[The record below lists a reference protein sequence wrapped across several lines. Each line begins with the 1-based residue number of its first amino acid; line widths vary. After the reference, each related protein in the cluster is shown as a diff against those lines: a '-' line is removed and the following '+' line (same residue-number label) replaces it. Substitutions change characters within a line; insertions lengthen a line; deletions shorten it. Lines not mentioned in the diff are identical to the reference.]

1 MHETVNQDRISDW
14 NKRGNNW
21 LNLYKIYKDSLS
33 VSGTIEPRRSKPRT
47 KPYKVTTQQ
56 IRRELIREM
65 RELQKV
71 ASLNAK
77 DLQLDAAERIKWAD
91 ISGDLAAK
99 LNQITK
105 TYEELEIE
113 KSIDELNE
121 YVRQNIG

>member
-1 MHETVNQDRISDW
+1 MNETVNKDHINEW
-14 NKRGNNW
+14 NERANSW
-21 LNLYKIYKDSLS
+21 LSLYMLYKESLS
-33 VSGTIEPRRSKPRT
+33 VRGTIEPRRAKKRT
-47 KPYKVTTQQ
+47 KTYKVTTQQ

-65 RELQKV
+65 RDLQKV

-77 DLQLDAAERIKWAD
+77 DLELDAAERIKWAD

>member
-1 MHETVNQDRISDW
+1 MNETVNKDHINEW
-14 NKRGNNW
+14 NERANSW
-21 LNLYKIYKDSLS
+21 LSLYMLYKESLT
-33 VSGTIEPRRSKPRT
+33 VSGTIEPRRAKKRT
-47 KPYKVTTQQ
+47 KTYKVTTQQ

-65 RELQKV
+65 RDLQKV

-77 DLQLDAAERIKWAD
+77 DLELDAAERIKWAD

>member
-1 MHETVNQDRISDW
+1 MDETVSHDRINEW
-14 NKRGNNW
+14 NERANGW
-21 LNLYKIYKDSLS
+21 LSLYMLYKESLS
-33 VSGTIEPRRSKPRT
+33 VTGTIEPRRAKKRT
-47 KPYKVTTQQ
+47 KTYKVTTQQ

-65 RELQKV
+65 RDLQKV

-77 DLQLDAAERIKWAD
+77 NLELNAAERIKWAD

-121 YVRQNIG
+121 YVRKNIG